1 MRTAKTAPHA
11 RRDDCL
17 LARQKIGHELSLAR
31 KKPLGI
37 PSRSLCSHSFSFSAM
52 MFRFSRDL
60 PGFVYLGRLLSLTS
74 LRFCRKMNTEVVI
87 DKRIPDK

>member
-1 MRTAKTAPHA
+1 MHDNVNDHQDNTCDQHVNTFT
-11 RRDDCL
+11 L
-17 LARQKIGHELSLAR
+17 IGSELVVMVLRAI
-31 KKPLGI
+31 L
-37 PSRSLCSHSFSFSAM
+37 SRSLCSHSFSFSAM
-52 MFRFSRDL
+52 IFRFPREL